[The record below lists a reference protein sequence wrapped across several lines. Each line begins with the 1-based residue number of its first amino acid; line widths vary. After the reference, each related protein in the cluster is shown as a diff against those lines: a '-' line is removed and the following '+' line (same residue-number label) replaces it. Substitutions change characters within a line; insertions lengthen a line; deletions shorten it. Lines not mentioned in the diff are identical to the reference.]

1 VKKGSS
7 FFLEERSV
15 LLYKQNV
22 NLQFMKL
29 RVLSSIFVLF
39 FCFCAANAQEAENN
53 LPTADQRR
61 IIEILLS
68 DKFSGAKETT
78 VYISTANLKKDIQ
91 KDFPLLADVKVQLV
105 SPEKAVDAEL
115 CAYEF
120 GEFQVIDKFV
130 SVAFGN
136 CRDGLAYDFIK
147 SGAGW
152 KSVSSTV
159 TRQILY

>member
-1 VKKGSS
+1 M
-7 FFLEERSV
+7 
-15 LLYKQNV
+15 YKQNV
-22 NLQFMKL
+22 NLQFKKL
-29 RVLSSIFVLF
+29 RALLSIFVLF
-39 FCFCAANAQEAENN
+39 FCFCAVRAQEAENN
-53 LPTADQRR
+53 LTTADQRQ
-61 IIEILLS
+61 IVEILLM

-91 KDFPLLADVKVQLV
+91 KDFTLLAGIKVQFV
-105 SPEKAVDAEL
+105 SPEKSIDTEL

-130 SVAFGN
+130 SVSFGN

-147 SGAGW
+147 SDAGW

>member
-1 VKKGSS
+1 
-7 FFLEERSV
+7 
-15 LLYKQNV
+15 
-22 NLQFMKL
+22 MKL

-39 FCFCAANAQEAENN
+39 FCFCAAHAQKTENK

-61 IIEILLS
+61 IIEILLA
-68 DKFSGAKETT
+68 DKFNGAAETT
-78 VYISTANLKKDIQ
+78 VYISTANLNKEIQ
-91 KDFPLLADVKVQLV
+91 KDFPLFENIKVQFV
-105 SPEKAVDAEL
+105 SPETSVNSEL

-130 SVAFGN
+130 SVSFGN

-147 SGAGW
+147 SGDGW
-152 KSVSSTV
+152 KGVSSTV

>member
-1 VKKGSS
+1 
-7 FFLEERSV
+7 
-15 LLYKQNV
+15 
-22 NLQFMKL
+22 MKL
-29 RVLSSIFVLF
+29 RSLLSIFVLF
-39 FCFCAANAQEAENN
+39 FCFCAVRAQAETENK
-53 LPTADQRR
+53 LTSADQRR
-61 IIEILLS
+61 IIEILLA
-68 DKFSGAKETT
+68 DKFSGEAETT
-78 VYISTANLKKDIQ
+78 VYISTANLKRDVQ
-91 KDFPLLADVKVQLV
+91 TDFPILKNIKIQLV
-105 SPEKAVDAEL
+105 SPGTASDSEL

-130 SVAFGN
+130 SVSFGN

>member
-1 VKKGSS
+1 
-7 FFLEERSV
+7 LEERRL

-22 NLQFMKL
+22 NLQFIKL
-29 RVLSSIFVLF
+29 RALLSIFVLF
-39 FCFCAANAQEAENN
+39 FCFCAGRAQETANN
-53 LPTADQRR
+53 LTTADQRR
-61 IIEILLS
+61 IIEILLA
-68 DKFSGAKETT
+68 DKFSGAADTT
-78 VYISTANLKKDIQ
+78 IYISTENLKKDIQ
-91 KDFPLLADVKVQLV
+91 KDFPLLANIKFQLV
-105 SPEKAVDAEL
+105 SPRKAVGSGL

-130 SVAFGN
+130 SVSFGN

-147 SGAGW
+147 SNAGW